1 MAKVDELIIELK
13 AKTDNIEAG
22 MKRVES
28 QMAKSTNAIK
38 KQQADIQTAFAKTG
52 TSIKNLAGVV
62 GVGFG
67 VNELRQFA
75 VEAVKTSFR
84 MESVA
89 NTLKAATGSAEAA
102 RAEFAFLKSETN
114 RLGLNTLETA
124 GAFARLTASARG
136 TKFEGE
142 GVREIFT
149 AIATASSVLRLSSE
163 DTSGAIRALEQMM
176 SKGVVSMEELKLQLG
191 DRLPGVMRLAAQAMK
206 MPTDK
211 LIELISA
218 GKLATDDFLIP
229 FSKAIVQDFAGG
241 VEEASKSA
249 QADINRLMNSFNDL
263 QVALGNAITNSEP
276 YKAGVK
282 GLGNAFAFLAEK
294 INIATGNLENL
305 TDETMMNRVI
315 ELDKKISQLKFTD
328 YAKQEKFGAAAPLF
342 GGSNEKEIAQM
353 QSELDQMNELRK
365 KREVEALKLWAKN
378 NPYKKDETKK
388 GGGGGNTGDT
398 KKAIKDAEKLAD
410 SLDDLQKQT
419 SRDVY
424 THGMS
429 ELAAKLAEVDSLVE
443 DLADK
448 YGTKLTPAQ
457 EEQVQA
463 IKDNI
468 TELDRLQQA
477 QEDAEQMAQALGGAF
492 SDAFEEGVL
501 GAQSFGDVLDSL
513 GKQIEKILFN
523 QLVTQPLNDFFGGV
537 AREGFGSIFGGMF
550 GGGGDTSAADAG
562 IADLYPLDGMRAG
575 GGAVQKGGAYL
586 VGEKRPEIFVPQTA
600 GHIVPTTSGMGGG
613 NTSVNVQVINNTG
626 TQAEATVSRGSNG
639 DIMVQL
645 DRAMTAAAANPS
657 SDFAR
662 LLGAYS
668 NTSNTRR

>member
-84 MESVA
+84 MDAVA
-89 NTLKAATGSAEAA
+89 NGLKAATGSAEAA
-102 RAEFAFLKSETN
+102 RAEFAFLKAETN
-114 RLGLNTLETA
+114 RLGLSTLNSA
-124 GAFARLTASARG
+124 SAFARLTASAQG
-136 TKFEGE
+136 TSIQGQ
-142 GVREIFT
+142 GVRDVFT
-149 AIATASSVLRLSSE
+149 AISEAASVLRLSTE
-163 DTSGAIRALEQMM
+163 DTDGVIRAFEQII
-176 SKGVVSMEELKLQLG
+176 SKGVVSSEELRLQLG
-191 DRLPGVMRLAAQAMK
+191 DRLPGAMRLAAESMGMGTAEFQK
-206 MPTDK
+206 M
-211 LIELISA
+211 
-218 GKLATDDFLIP
+218 LANGEVLSDEFIP
-229 FSKAIVQDFAGG
+229 KFARRIREEFAGG
-241 VEEASKSA
+241 ITEASTSA

-276 YKAGVK
+276 YKQGVK
-282 GLGNAFAFLAEK
+282 NLGDMFQYLADK
-294 INIATGNLENL
+294 INLATGNLKAMSAQALMKQLVDIDAEIQNL
-305 TDETMMNRVI
+305 KKEGTG
-315 ELDKKISQLKFTD
+315 LDSLILGAPAEQRNKKWIDKLKKDSEEIQKQLEMVNTPP
-328 YAKQEKFGAAAPLF
+328 AAAKNPAAPPAPKP
-342 GGSNEKEIAQM
+342 NATA
-353 QSELDQMNELRK
+353 K
-365 KREVEALKLWAKN
+365 KSADK
-378 NPYKKDETKK
+378 T
-388 GGGGGNTGDT
+388 
-398 KKAIKDAEKLAD
+398 IKDAEKLAD

-448 YGTKLTPAQ
+448 YGTKLTPTQ

-513 GKQIEKILFN
+513 GMQIQKILFN

-575 GGAVQKGGAYL
+575 GGAVKKGGAYL

-626 TQAEATVSRGSNG
+626 TQAEATVSRSSNG